1 MQAKPRLRLT
11 DSFQI
16 HYAWVM
22 RKPEF
27 FLAAMLSSLFGR
39 LYQMKGQSGIS
50 REKSASTI
58 VNS

>member
-1 MQAKPRLRLT
+1 
-11 DSFQI
+11 
-16 HYAWVM
+16 M

-39 LYQMKGQSGIS
+39 LYQMKGQSG
-50 REKSASTI
+50 EKSASTI